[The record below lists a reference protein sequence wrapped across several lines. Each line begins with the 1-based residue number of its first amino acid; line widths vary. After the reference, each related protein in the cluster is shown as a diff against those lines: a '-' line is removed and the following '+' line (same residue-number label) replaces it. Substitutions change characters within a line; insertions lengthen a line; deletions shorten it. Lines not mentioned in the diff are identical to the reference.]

1 MQPQGNATH
10 ARLITN
16 CQKVFAKRLWPSKT
30 SSKTTSAK
38 PFKTTFV
45 VNVIKA
51 TILTFKMYANRKI
64 LSVKI
69 SPDKMETA
77 LNATTDII

>member
-1 MQPQGNATH
+1 MQPQGNVIH

-16 CQKVFAKRLWPSKT
+16 CQMVFAKKLWPSKT

-38 PFKTTFV
+38 LFKRTSV
-45 VNVIKA
+45 LNVIKA
-51 TILTFKMYANRKI
+51 TISTFKMSVNRKI
-64 LSVKI
+64 LSVKT